1 MVTRIILQILL
12 LFFVLLGQL
21 SPVIAQTIKEFSD
34 SYKAYHRTSLHTQSP
49 NLDWVVVRHV
59 YVEDKPMYE
68 LISLKHS
75 TTRVLPEASLFTFT
89 SDSVLLY
96 QLPNQEVVFENL
108 YTQKKKKFE
117 GIVNFIHFPS
127 NHMVILKPIDQTEMI
142 IINANGLINHHLK
155 HLKSNR
161 IDFTSQKIYFRI
173 DAVWNVLDLKQ
184 NRMSQLINFPAIDWL
199 HESNSEWIGLKKEND
214 KLRLFQQEKD
224 SQKINESI
232 IIPPIQFLFTEDY
245 VTNLEIRDNR
255 YILFKLVL
263 ENNKNELAEIS
274 YTNQYNPKA
283 FSFLQLGIYDVQ
295 EKKWTWEPDKN
306 KPYQTQKFLTKGGD
320 FMLYDNALNVVD
332 TLTNVRLP
340 MRLVKDYGR
349 LQESIA
355 NQFIQDYN
363 YYYDINTDYI
373 LYFEEGRWK
382 SENLSTHEIKEA
394 PFESNVQLSDGKY
407 NDLADLPKDRITP
420 TFQKGIFIVK
430 SEYDLYSWDI
440 FKNKV
445 QLLTNGATDHINYEL
460 KAQPLWILGESLW
473 GGIFHRPIDLKK
485 PLLVRGISMKDY
497 TTRLGVITGNKLKII
512 AQSDFTIKDFE
523 ENKRVVYT
531 TSGYNEPLKIY
542 EVKGNKSYLK
552 YASKGMKTGSRP
564 LLKKKLLHYTVDEQ
578 ELNAYLFY
586 PIDYDST
593 KVYPMVVR
601 VYEKLSYDFRQDD
614 IPHLMDGIGF
624 NFMHYVHN
632 GYFVLIPDL
641 AYKVNDSQKT
651 AIKSIENLMSNI
663 KSIPQIDSK
672 HIGLIGQ
679 SFGGYEAALFMGT
692 TNLFAT
698 ATIGVPVIDIPRK
711 YLTQYKFDRSSYSD
725 YAREERQQTR
735 MNSSLFDNWQGYLE
749 ASPIYHVKKVQ
760 KPILLWGGDLDNNV
774 LPEQVRSYFYGLTRV
789 RKKAV
794 YLNYLDE
801 GHSISK
807 KVNRLDLNYKIW
819 QWMEYFLKG
828 NSAADW
834 IQPMLEE

>member
-89 SDSVLLY
+89 SDSVLVY

-117 GIVNFIHFPS
+117 DIVNFIHFPS
-127 NHMVILKPIDQTEMI
+127 NHMVILKPNDQTEMI
-142 IINANGLINHHLK
+142 IINANGLVNHHLK

-340 MRLVKDYGR
+340 MRLVKVYGR

-641 AYKVNDSQKT
+641 AYKVNDSQRT

>member
-59 YVEDKPMYE
+59 YGEEKVEYE
-68 LISLKHS
+68 LVSLLKN
-75 TTRVLPEASLFTFT
+75 TTRLLSEASLFTFT
-89 SDSVLLY
+89 TDSVLVY

-108 YTQKKKKFE
+108 NTQKKKKFE

-127 NHMVILKPIDQTEMI
+127 NHMVILKPIDQSEMI
-142 IINANGLINHHLK
+142 ITNANGLVNHHLK
-155 HLKSNR
+155 HLKNTR

-245 VTNLEIRDNR
+245 VTNLEIREGR
-255 YILFKLVL
+255 YILFKLAL
-263 ENNKNELAEIS
+263 ENNKNQLAEIS

-283 FSFLQLGIYDVQ
+283 FSFLQLGIYDVK
-295 EKKWTWEPDKN
+295 EKKWTWEPDKK

-340 MRLVKDYGR
+340 MQLVKNYGAY
-349 LQESIA
+349 QVPIA
-355 NQFIQDYN
+355 NQYEKDNN

-373 LYFEEGRWK
+373 LYFEGGRWK

-407 NDLADLPKDRITP
+407 NKLADLPKDRITP

-445 QLLTNGATDHINYEL
+445 QLLTNGAADHINYEL

-497 TTRLGVITGNKLKII
+497 TTRLGVISGNKLKII
-512 AQSDFTIKDFE
+512 AQSDFTIKDFKDS
-523 ENKRVVYT
+523 KRVVYT

-564 LLKKKLLHYTVDEQ
+564 LLKKKLLHYTVDGQ

-586 PIDYDST
+586 PIEYDST
-593 KVYPMVVR
+593 KIYPMVVR
-601 VYEKLSYDFRQDD
+601 VYEKFSYDFREDD
-614 IPHLMDGIGF
+614 IPHLMDGTGF
-624 NFMHYVHN
+624 NYMHYLHN
-632 GYFVLIPDL
+632 GYFVLQPDL

-672 HIGLIGQ
+672 HIGLIGH

-692 TNLFAT
+692 TNLFET
-698 ATIGVPVIDIPRK
+698 AIVGVPIIDIPRK
-711 YLTQYKFDRSSYSD
+711 YLSEFKIFNENHAD

-760 KPILLWGGDLDNNV
+760 KPLLLWGGSLDGNV
-774 LPEQVRSYFYGLTRV
+774 LPDQVRSYFYGLKRV
-789 RKKAV
+789 HKKAV

-807 KVNRLDLNYKIW
+807 KENRLDLNYKIW

-834 IQPMLEE
+834 IKPLLEN